1 MNLGVKGERGVWDES
16 LKGGL
21 GARGREDEFNMGHVE
36 CEGLFMAP
44 YHRYLDLGVEYP
56 EEWSGCTDEGILE
69 KQMVHEAVGVSEI
82 TQGEGQ
88 RGEVMGRGSPSIKR
102 GW

>member
-1 MNLGVKGERGVWDES
+1 
-16 LKGGL
+16 
-21 GARGREDEFNMGHVE
+21 
-36 CEGLFMAP
+36 MAP
-44 YHRYLDLGVEYP
+44 NHRYLDLGVRHP
-56 EEWSGCTDEGILE
+56 GEWSGCTDEGIRE
-69 KQMVHEAVGVSEI
+69 KQTVREAVGVADI